1 MIKKTIEIPLF
12 WKIYIIVVTI
22 VLIGFVV
29 LWSILWTA
37 LKKYEQSRPE
47 YAMDKIT
54 EQIQLQDTGD
64 FTKYVHTGENAYEGS
79 EALDEAV
86 REYIKN
92 VLCEGAWAYTKKS
105 GEYTN
110 DISVKE
116 RRAENRYNNIS

>member
-1 MIKKTIEIPLF
+1 MIKKTIKIPLF

-54 EQIQLQDTGD
+54 EQI
-64 FTKYVHTGENAYEGS
+64 
-79 EALDEAV
+79 
-86 REYIKN
+86 
-92 VLCEGAWAYTKKS
+92 
-105 GEYTN
+105 
-110 DISVKE
+110 
-116 RRAENRYNNIS
+116 